1 MSSTMRGI
9 DYENQVL
16 NHMDNMR
23 RRSIRHAVA
32 NDIKQ
37 IYASDVPSLKKLNI
51 SELNKHKLQNLA
63 STKDL
68 LYQKKYFSPKPTQSE
83 NRIM

>member
-1 MSSTMRGI
+1 
-9 DYENQVL
+9 
-16 NHMDNMR
+16 MDNMR

-68 LYQKKYFSPKPTQSE
+68 LY
-83 NRIM
+83 